1 MDPSPDQQHS
11 HDGLVLA
18 VTPTHMILAHVSC
31 IRDSND
37 VITELDSLATLEAIN
52 ATTKALSI
60 NFETGV
66 ISLASLPVSFKDEEA
81 KCFGIPG
88 LVGVLNLGAAELTE
102 GIPHLTV
109 VTRRRGVGR
118 LGRVDPSNVFVVEQ
132 VAVLPCKSHPDT
144 LTALSDALALRNAIS
159 TTAMSPLDSAVLQ
172 TRLQSVA
179 TMKAGVDLGV
189 SSVKA
194 GVGLGVSVVS
204 SSVGLVSSV
213 GSATLN
219 VLRSRQ
225 PSQVPSVG
233 DESEGCTDEGGVVDS
248 GKEPSPSVSPQPK
261 RQTIAAT
268 ATKMVSSLNPFKSNT
283 LQITNAESSP
293 ELETLTEPIP
303 TSVSKSPT
311 ASPQIKST
319 SNHTLL
325 GSLRNLATGGQQ
337 PTPVKS
343 DSVHPSDLKA
353 LLELQTFF
361 YCDGAWDLT
370 RRAEQQHAGGSLEDT
385 DDRFFWNKHTL
396 QPLMDINAPRAFLTP
411 MIQGFVEV
419 KDKLSIAGGDEGGET
434 EKKEFDFAVISR
446 RNKYR
451 AGFRYERRGA
461 DARGDVANFVET
473 EMIVF
478 GTVDEKHHVAS
489 FLQIRGS
496 IPLYWAQTA
505 STKTLNP
512 TPSLDKTDE
521 ENVAVLTLHM
531 QELEKLYN
539 AVVIVD
545 LVGKEGREEPLGT
558 RFKNCLKHIEAEH
571 PLIKYIDYDFHH
583 ETKGLNYANLHNL
596 IDILKKDFEKL
607 KHFWSINGENMSH
620 QTGIIR
626 TNCMD
631 CLDRTNVVQSILAR
645 HMLNQILLRTGIQ
658 RQLPDSPTESTPP
671 VADAKKQKEATG
683 TTDFESTFKN
693 VWANNGDSLSTAY
706 TGTGALKGDF
716 TRTGVRNVKGML
728 NDAANSVSRLYADN
742 FQNKVRQAAVDLFL
756 GL

>member
-1 MDPSPDQQHS
+1 MDPTPEQQRS
-11 HDGLVLA
+11 QDGLVLA
-18 VTPTHMILAHVSC
+18 VTPTTMILAHVSC
-31 IRDSND
+31 THNSTD

-52 ATTKALSI
+52 TSTKALSI
-60 NFETGV
+60 DFETGV
-66 ISLASLPVSFKDEEA
+66 ISLASLPVAFGEEEA

-88 LVGVLNLGAAELTE
+88 LVGVLNLGAAELAE

-109 VTRRRGVGR
+109 VSRRRGVGR
-118 LGRVDPSNVFVVEQ
+118 LGRVDPLNVFVIEQ

-144 LTALSDALALRNAIS
+144 LSALTDALALRNAIS
-159 TTAMSPLDSAVLQ
+159 TTTMSPLDSAVLQ

-194 GVGLGVSVVS
+194 GVGLGVSSVKAGVGLGVSVVS
-204 SSVGLVSSV
+204 TGVGLVSSV

-225 PSQVPSVG
+225 PSQAPSVAG
-233 DESEGCTDEGGVVDS
+233 EESESGADEGVVDS
-248 GKEPSPSVSPQPK
+248 EKEPSPSDSPQPK

-283 LQITNAESSP
+283 LQIANAESCS
-293 ELETLTEPIP
+293 ELETLTEPSPI
-303 TSVSKSPT
+303 SVSKSPN

-319 SNHTLL
+319 SNQTLL

-343 DSVHPSDLKA
+343 DSVHPSDVKA

-370 RRAEQQHAGGSLEDT
+370 RRAEQQHAGVSLEDA
-385 DDRFFWNKHTL
+385 DDRFFWNKHAL
-396 QPLMDINAPRAFLTP
+396 QPFMDINAPRGFLTP

-419 KDKLSIAGGDEGGET
+419 KDNLSIAGGDEGGE
-434 EKKEFDFAVISR
+434 EVDRKEFDFAVISR

-531 QELEKLYN
+531 QELEKLYK

-558 RFKNCLKHIEAEH
+558 RFKNCLKCIEAEH

-596 IDILKKDFEKL
+596 SDLLKKDFEKL
-607 KHFWSINGENMSH
+607 
-620 QTGIIR
+620 
-626 TNCMD
+626 
-631 CLDRTNVVQSILAR
+631 
-645 HMLNQILLRTGIQ
+645 
-658 RQLPDSPTESTPP
+658 
-671 VADAKKQKEATG
+671 
-683 TTDFESTFKN
+683 
-693 VWANNGDSLSTAY
+693 
-706 TGTGALKGDF
+706 
-716 TRTGVRNVKGML
+716 
-728 NDAANSVSRLYADN
+728 
-742 FQNKVRQAAVDLFL
+742 
-756 GL
+756 